1 MTAIREFTPKN
12 LDKYVGTF
20 PILSR
25 SSWELFFMKKLD
37 LDPRVLRWASE
48 SLAIPYISP
57 VDGKKHKY
65 DPDFIV
71 EFKTPKGIVKEVIE
85 LKPMKECLPGT
96 AKKPKAKAY
105 QDMVY
110 LKNQAKWEAAKVL
123 CEDNGFQFRV
133 LTEKELFGK

>member
-1 MTAIREFTPKN
+1 MAAIREFTPKN
-12 LDKYVGTF
+12 SNKYVGSF
-20 PILSR
+20 PIVSR

-37 LDPRVLRWASE
+37 LDPRVVRWASE

-65 DPDFIV
+65 YPDFIV
-71 EFKTPKGIVKEVIE
+71 EFQTSKGIVKEVIE

-123 CEDNGFQFRV
+123 CEDNGFNFRV

>member
-1 MTAIREFTPKN
+1 MAAIREFTPKN
-12 LDKYVGTF
+12 PNKYVGSF
-20 PILSR
+20 PIVSR
-25 SSWELFFMKKLD
+25 SSWELFFMKRLD
-37 LDPRVLRWASE
+37 LDSRVVRWASE

-57 VDGKKHKY
+57 MDGKRHKY
-65 DPDFIV
+65 YPDFIV
-71 EFKTPKGIVKEVIE
+71 EFQTSKGIVKEVIE

-123 CEDNGFQFRV
+123 CEENGFQFRV

>member
-1 MTAIREFTPKN
+1 MPAIREFTPKN
-12 LDKYVGTF
+12 PDKYVGSF

-37 LDPRVLRWASE
+37 LDPRVVRWASE

-57 VDGKKHKY
+57 MDGKY
-65 DPDFIV
+65 YPDFIV
-71 EFKTPKGIVKEVIE
+71 EFQTSKGIVKEVIE

-123 CEDNGFQFRV
+123 CEDNGFNFRV